1 MKCIWLLKRLKSIKA
16 EAKGKKQ
23 NIERVAVAQAEAAI
37 INQPELAHGVGYGVG
52 AVVQDH
58 EAPHVTHGM
67 RHVAC
72 VAATVI
78 FCNTCG
84 KWSRRNAHSKLA
96 APCSGECKWRS
107 GLTLL
112 RHGIMPVQ
120 GAKMPASMKAPPGPK
135 K

>member
-1 MKCIWLLKRLKSIKA
+1 MKALKK
-16 EAKGKKQ
+16 KKQ
-23 NIERVAVAQAEAAI
+23 KIENEAAAKANAAV

-52 AVVQDH
+52 AAVEGRV
-58 EAPHVTHGM
+58 APHITHDM

-72 VAATVI
+72 DAAAVI

-96 APCSGECKWRS
+96 DPCSGECKWKS
-107 GLTLL
+107 GLKLL

-120 GAKMPASMKAPPGPK
+120 GAKMPSSKKAPPGPK
-135 K
+135 V